1 MPGKVQPIPP
11 SGELEESIPVQPA
24 RPAQVWIEGRRT
36 TLFWILSLV
45 LAGAF
50 HQPLWQLF
58 LLSGKQPHYS
68 HIVLIPLVSAYFL
81 WTLRHSIFG
90 PQGGAGRWAGGVLMA
105 CGALLLAVGHQL
117 SLPSNDGLSLTIFSL
132 LLIWSGLFG
141 LLFGTGTLRRA
152 AFPLLFLLFMA
163 PIPSLLLSW
172 VVGLLQR
179 GSAEIAY
186 QAIQLSGTPV
196 FRDGVFFSMPGLDV
210 RVAPE
215 CSGIRSSMAL
225 VITAVVAGRM
235 MLQSGWRRLVL
246 VLAAIPITIFKN
258 GLRIA
263 ALCLL
268 TIQVDRE
275 FLVGDLHTRGGYPFF
290 LLALAFMVP
299 VLWMLRRSE
308 RNGSGSEARPQQSP

>member
-1 MPGKVQPIPP
+1 MPGKFQPIPP
-11 SGELEESIPVQPA
+11 SGKLEEPIPHQPGT
-24 RPAQVWIEGRRT
+24 PAQVWIEGRGA

-45 LAGAF
+45 LVGAF

-68 HIVLIPLVSAYFL
+68 HIILIPLVSAYF
-81 WTLRHSIFG
+81 WWALRHSIFG
-90 PQGGAGRWAGGVLMA
+90 PQGGASRWVGGFLMA
-105 CGALLLAVGHQL
+105 CGVFSLAVGPQL

-132 LLIWSGLFG
+132 LLLWSGLLG
-141 LLFGTGTLRRA
+141 LLCGSGALRQA

-172 VVGLLQR
+172 IVGLLQR
-179 GSAEIAY
+179 GSAEVAY

-196 FRDGVFFSMPGLDV
+196 FREGVFFSMPGLDV

-215 CSGIRSSMAL
+215 CSGIRSSLAL

-246 VLAAIPITIFKN
+246 VLVAIPITIFKN

-268 TIQVDRE
+268 TIHVDRG

-290 LLALAFMVP
+290 LLALAFLAP
-299 VLWMLRRSE
+299 VLWMLRRPE
-308 RNGSGSEARPQQSP
+308 TSGRGTEARPKRLP